1 MAAAKRMTNKIT
13 FAAVN
18 QIKYLPRSD
27 ASSREIYLKLIKL
40 AIEAIIV
47 PRPPRL
53 VPIINA
59 R

>member
-1 MAAAKRMTNKIT
+1 MAAATRMTNKIT